1 MASPTFFVG
10 GSTPNSND
18 GTWIVLM
25 KILGATIDGGGGSGG
40 GAIPPGVVD
49 PNGNVTGSPGDMY
62 WNTANSSLWVKDSGT
77 GTNTGWEQ
85 VI

>member
-18 GTWIVLM
+18 GTWIILQ

-40 GAIPPGVVD
+40 GGIAPGVVD
-49 PNGNVTGSPGDMY
+49 PEGAVTGDPGSTY
-62 WNTANSSLWVKDSGT
+62 YNTANGTFWVKESGS
-77 GTNTGWEQ
+77 GDTGWSQ
-85 VI
+85 VV